1 MKNIIFMVIL
11 ATSYSTF
18 AANVQCVSALTGQK
32 YEVDIEQG
40 SLKIRSAKGILIYDI
55 SPLEVRS
62 EVVAMYPLKT
72 VTTLVYPDRGDVVFE
87 LSDETGRL
95 TGSFYQDENMNC
107 VQRN

>member
-1 MKNIIFMVIL
+1 MAIL

-18 AANVQCVSALTGQK
+18 ASNIDCVSALTGQK
-32 YEVDIEQG
+32 YEVDIDQG
-40 SLKIRSAKGILIYDI
+40 SLKVLSPKGTVIYDI

-72 VTTLVYPDRGDVVFE
+72 VTTLVYPDRGDVLFE

-95 TGSFYQDENMNC
+95 TGSFFQDENMNC